1 MLPVLVLVLLAVLFP
16 LTVIGKEAWSV
27 IVYIQNNGSAW
38 TIRYST
44 ICRKREGTT
53 SSKSRRPFAKPM
65 LKSSAPANI
74 DARRSVKDRRT
85 GADRRKSL

>member
-16 LTVIGKEAWSV
+16 LTAIGKEAWSV

-44 ICRKREGTT
+44 ICRKRDDVIK
-53 SSKSRRPFAKPM
+53 KSQAVCETHAKKQRPGKYRCEE
-65 LKSSAPANI
+65 K
-74 DARRSVKDRRT
+74 R
-85 GADRRKSL
+85 